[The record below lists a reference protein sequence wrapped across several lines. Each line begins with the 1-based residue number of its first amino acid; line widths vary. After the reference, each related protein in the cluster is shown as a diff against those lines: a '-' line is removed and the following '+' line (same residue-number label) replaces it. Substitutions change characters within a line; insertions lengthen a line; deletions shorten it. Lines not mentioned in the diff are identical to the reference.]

1 MSQAGITYPIHIPQL
16 KCNIESKPRQGA
28 EIQNKVPKENI
39 VANCISLVV
48 IDHWS
53 SKKQCTM
60 GTWKVDAE
68 TRGVYFLSM
77 KYPKEY
83 CTHYIS
89 MRFAVWCPLELSG
102 KSAVVRRSL
111 VLNHITSCLQKRCR
125 KSTNLTIYKQSSPLF
140 PFVDILIDQQ

>member
-28 EIQNKVPKENI
+28 EIQNEVPKENI
-39 VANCISLVV
+39 VTKCISLMV

-77 KYPKEY
+77 KYPKKRVLHTLY
-83 CTHYIS
+83 LD
-89 MRFAVWCPLELSG
+89 AVCRLVSFGIEWEKCSG
-102 KSAVVRRSL
+102 AQEPCFESH
-111 VLNHITSCLQKRCR
+111 N
-125 KSTNLTIYKQSSPLF
+125 
-140 PFVDILIDQQ
+140 ILLADKV